1 MRGASDVR
9 VGLETVRAVSPGTRG
24 AYAESIK
31 ERVYTMQRE
40 VRAGR
45 QTGGHKA
52 GTRIGC
58 AAQATCGVGE
68 TVRAVG
74 PGTRGAYIKHFVHGR
89 DLGGVEIKRLIE
101 RPRVLPSQ

>member
-58 AAQATCGVGE
+58 AAQATCGAGE
-68 TVRAVG
+68 MVRAVG
-74 PGTRGAYIKHFVHGR
+74 PVTRGAYPKHICHGR
-89 DLGGVEIKRLIE
+89 DAERVE
-101 RPRVLPSQ
+101 V